1 MTPRAEHA
9 PLRLAPDDEHNRA
22 LVDNVHPADWR
33 NPEPDGRYNLV
44 VVGAGTAG
52 LVTAAVAA
60 GIGARV
66 ALVERHLMGGDCLN
80 VGCVPSKA
88 LVRAARAWAAT
99 RGGSE
104 FGLTFPDAVERDFG
118 AVMERMRRQ
127 RARLSRVDSAERFAG
142 LGVDVFIGPGRF
154 TGRDTLDVGGAA
166 LRFARAA
173 VCTGARAAA
182 PPIPGLADAGC
193 LTNETVFSLT
203 ALPARLAVIGAGP
216 IGCEMAQAFARF
228 GSAVTL
234 IEMMSRIMP
243 REDDD
248 AAAIVQERMRR
259 DGVRLALDAA
269 IGSVERR
276 PDGAKLIRYAAGGAE
291 HEVEADEILVGVG
304 RAPNVDGLGLEQAG
318 VAFDRSGVQVNDYL
332 QTTNPRIYAAG
343 DICSP
348 FKFTH
353 TADAM
358 AQIVIRNA
366 LFPHPFGLGRA
377 TTRSL
382 IIPWC
387 TYTEPEVAHVG
398 MYAADAREQGIEV
411 ETFTQTFDEVDRAVL
426 DGEEDGF
433 ARIHLRKGTDR
444 ILGAT
449 IVGGNAGNIISEVTV
464 AMKAGA
470 GLGTIGGAI
479 HPYPTQAEALR
490 KLANQLRRARFSAG
504 QKRLLSRWFAWRR

>member
-1 MTPRAEHA
+1 MSAEPRPD

-22 LVDNVHPADWR
+22 LVANVHPPAWR
-33 NPEPDGRYNLV
+33 NPDPAGRYNLV

-80 VGCVPSKA
+80 VGCVPSKG
-88 LVRAARAWAAT
+88 LVRAARAWAAAAEA
-99 RGGSE
+99 GE
-104 FGLTFPDAVERDFG
+104 FGLTLRGGTERDFG
-118 AVMERMRRQ
+118 AVMERMRRL
-127 RARLSRVDSAERFAG
+127 RARISRVDSAARFAD
-142 LGVDVFIGPGRF
+142 LGVDVFIGAGRF
-154 TGRDTLDVGGAA
+154 TGPDTLEVGGAT

-173 VCTGARAAA
+173 ICTGARAAA
-182 PPIPGLADAGC
+182 PPIPGLAETPY
-193 LTNETVFSLT
+193 LTNETLFSLT

-228 GSAVTL
+228 GSRVTL
-234 IEMMSRIMP
+234 LEMAPRILP
-243 REDDD
+243 REDPD
-248 AAAIVQERMRR
+248 AAAIVQERMRG
-259 DGVRLALDAA
+259 DGVELALGAA
-269 IGSVERR
+269 VSGVQ
-276 PDGAKLIRYAAGGAE
+276 PGPGGAQRIRYASGGAE

-318 VAFDRSGVQVNDYL
+318 VAYDAAGVQVNDYL
-332 QTTNPRIYAAG
+332 QTSNSRIFAAG
-343 DICSP
+343 DICFP

-358 AQIVIRNA
+358 AQIVIQNA

-382 IIPWC
+382 VIPWC

-398 MYAADAREQGIEV
+398 MYEADARKQGIDV

-433 ARIHLRKGTDR
+433 ARVHLRKGTDR

-449 IVGGNAGNIISEVTV
+449 IVGGDAGNMISEVTV

-470 GLGTIGGAI
+470 GLGAIGGAI

-490 KLANQLRRARFSAG
+490 KLANQLRRARFSDS

>member
-1 MTPRAEHA
+1 MTYA
-9 PLRLAPDDEHNRA
+9 PLRLAPDDEHNQA
-22 LVDNVHPADWR
+22 LIANVHPPAWR
-33 NPEPDGRYNLV
+33 NPEPAGRYNLV

-60 GIGARV
+60 GVGARV

-80 VGCVPSKA
+80 VGCVPSKG
-88 LVRAARAWAAT
+88 LVRASRAWAEVAD
-99 RGGSE
+99 GGE
-104 FGLTFPDAVERDFG
+104 FGLAFPGAVARDFG
-118 AVMERMRRQ
+118 AVMTRMRKL
-127 RARLSRVDSAERFAG
+127 RARLSRVDSAERFTG
-142 LGVDVFIGPGRF
+142 LGVDVFVGNGRF
-154 TGRDTLDVGGAA
+154 SGPETVAVDGAR
-166 LRFARAA
+166 LRFARA
-173 VCTGARAAA
+173 VICTGARAAA
-182 PPIPGLADAGC
+182 PPIAGLAESGY

-203 ALPARLAVIGAGP
+203 ELPRRLAVIGAGP

-228 GSAVTL
+228 GSDVTL
-234 IEMMSRIMP
+234 IEMTSRILP
-243 REDDD
+243 REDAD
-248 AAAIVQERMRR
+248 AAAIVQARMRK
-259 DGVRLALDAA
+259 DGVRLTLDAA
-269 IGSVERR
+269 ISGVERQ
-276 PDGAKLIRYAAGGAE
+276 PDGTKLIRYAAGGAE
-291 HEVEADEILVGVG
+291 HEIEADEILVGVG

-318 VAFDRSGVQVNDYL
+318 VQYDRTGVKVNDHL
-332 QTTNPRIYAAG
+332 QTANPRIFAAG

-358 AQIVIRNA
+358 AQIVIQNA

-382 IIPWC
+382 VVPWC

-398 MYAADAREQGIEV
+398 MYEADARAKGIAV

-449 IVGGNAGNIISEVTV
+449 IVGGNAGNMISEVTV

-504 QKRLLSRWFAWRR
+504 QKRLLTRWFAWRR